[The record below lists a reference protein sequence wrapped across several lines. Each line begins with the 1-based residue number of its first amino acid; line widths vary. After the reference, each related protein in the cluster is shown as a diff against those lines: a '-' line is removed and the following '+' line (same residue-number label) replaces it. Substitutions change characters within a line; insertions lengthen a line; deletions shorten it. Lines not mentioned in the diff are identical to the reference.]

1 MERTNH
7 LLIIEAWDPTLG
19 RKMRKGGLQ
28 VGELELLYRLAHC
41 VMAPTDGQTAGWT
54 KQIQH
59 ELITN
64 KQWQT
69 GVELVA
75 ELFSL
80 DNGNQS

>member
-1 MERTNH
+1 M
-7 LLIIEAWDPTLG
+7 
-19 RKMRKGGLQ
+19 
-28 VGELELLYRLAHC
+28 ELLYRPAYC
-41 VMAPTDGQTAGWT
+41 VMAPTDGRTAGWT

-75 ELFSL
+75 ELFGL

>member
-1 MERTNH
+1 M
-7 LLIIEAWDPTLG
+7 
-19 RKMRKGGLQ
+19 
-28 VGELELLYRLAHC
+28 GELELLYRPAYC
-41 VMAPTDGQTAGWT
+41 VTAPTDGRTAGWT